1 MAVADETNI
10 LTTLKILIIGESSV
24 GKSRFVF
31 ICRSIGAC
39 GLKCMLII
47 CSLMLR
53 FTEDD
58 FDSDQALTIGV
69 DFKTKVINIDGVNVK
84 LGN

>member
-1 MAVADETNI
+1 MLENP
-10 LTTLKILIIGESSV
+10 GMCSN
-24 GKSRFVF
+24 VF
-31 ICRSIGAC
+31 RNRHMITKYA
-39 GLKCMLII
+39 LDFY
-47 CSLMLR
+47 SLMLR

-84 LGN
+84 LGETKKKQ